1 MLISCILKRRGCFDG
16 ISCLILAHLIRDLA
30 TKMRTIAVAYSIA
43 TMAEYGKGLTSEFPM
58 IESCF
63 DSILE
68 KSNALMSDD
77 LVMSRDIDYYRD
89 EILKLSDRILEL
101 L

>member
-16 ISCLILAHLIRDLA
+16 ISCLILTHLIRDLA
-30 TKMRTIAVAYSIA
+30 IKMRTIEVAYSIA
-43 TMAEYGKGLTSEFPM
+43 TMANYGKGLASEFSM

-68 KSNALMSDD
+68 KSNSLMSDIA
-77 LVMSRDIDYYRD
+77 MPRDIDYYRD

>member
-1 MLISCILKRRGCFDG
+1 MLISCILKQRGYFDG
-16 ISCLILAHLIRDLA
+16 ISCFILAHLIRDLA

-43 TMAEYGKGLTSEFPM
+43 TMAEYGKGLASEFPM

-89 EILKLSDRILEL
+89 DILKLSDRILEL